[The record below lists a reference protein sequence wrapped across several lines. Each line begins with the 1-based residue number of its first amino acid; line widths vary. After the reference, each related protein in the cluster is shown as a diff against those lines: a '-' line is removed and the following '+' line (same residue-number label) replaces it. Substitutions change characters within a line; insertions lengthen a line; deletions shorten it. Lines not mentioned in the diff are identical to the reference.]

1 MMKDIVY
8 TRKYTDQKGQER
20 KEYITVGYLFEKEGK
35 TSILMKPYINVSA
48 LSNEKGEV
56 WLGVY
61 DHKTREKNEN
71 KAENKYENQPD
82 KSVYKG
88 AEQVKSMQEIVNP
101 QAEGDI
107 PF

>member
-1 MMKDIVY
+1 MIKDIVY

-20 KEYITVGYLFEKEGK
+20 KEYITVGYIFEKDGK
-35 TSILMKPYINVSA
+35 TSILMKPWINVSA

-61 DHKTREKNEN
+61 DHKTKEKNEN
-71 KAENKYENQPD
+71 KTEKKQDNCL
-82 KSVYKG
+82 YKG
-88 AEQVKSMQEIVNP
+88 AEQVKAMQEIVNP
-101 QAEGDI
+101 QPEGDI